1 MSKSIIPVC
10 ALCVDAPS
18 GLSMRAQTGIIDL
31 LANSVKT
38 ASWQSCFRVS
48 EAKGIVQFRLMKIE
62 CVCMYACMYV
72 RLGEMPH

>member
-1 MSKSIIPVC
+1 MILVC

-31 LANSVKT
+31 LVNNVET
-38 ASWQSCFRVS
+38 ASWQSCVRAS

-62 CVCMYACMYV
+62 CVCMYACMHV
-72 RLGEMPH
+72 RLGETPH